1 MRYLPLSDADRSE
14 MLRVVGASSIDELF
28 RDVPEAL
35 RLNGPIEGLPMH
47 ASEMAVERHMGA
59 LSRKNMVAGDVPFFL
74 GCGAYK
80 HHIPASVDHI
90 IQRGEYLTSYTPYQP
105 EIAQGTLQ
113 MLFEFQTQVARLLG
127 CEVAN
132 ASMYDGSTAMWKAIV
147 MAPPIPRRNKSIIS
161 SGVHPHYVSVATT
174 MAKFTE
180 DNLKTALPEL
190 TAETDAEHLIAAI
203 DGETSAVVVQ
213 YPDILG
219 RITDLTPIAEAAHAA
234 GALLIAVVTEPVALG
249 LIRSPGEMG
258 ADIVVGEGQSI
269 GVGLQFG
276 GPYVGLFATREKYVR
291 QMPGRLAGE
300 TLDAKGK
307 RGFVLTLSTR
317 EQHIRREKATS
328 NICTNSGLCA
338 LAFTVHMTLLGEQG
352 LRALAGLNHAKAAA
366 AAERLARVPGVS
378 LVNDSFFNEFTLK
391 LPVEARPAVHA
402 MVERN
407 VLGGVSLG
415 RLYPG
420 VEGLRNGL
428 VVAGTGT
435 VTDEDIHSFEAALRG
450 GGGAGGGGG
459 GGGRGGAAAA
469 PRAQRPAGAGGGG
482 RRRGGR
488 GPGPAPGPA
497 RPGLGPPGARRRR
510 GAAPPPA
517 RPAGVPLRPL
527 LRSP

>member
-1 MRYLPLSDADRSE
+1 MRYLPLSDADRSD
-14 MLRVVGASSIDELF
+14 MLRLVGASTIDELF
-28 RDVPEAL
+28 RDVPGEA
-35 RLNGPIEGLPMH
+35 RLHGPIAGLPMH
-47 ASEMAVERHMGA
+47 ASEMAVERHMMA
-59 LSRKNMVAGDVPFFL
+59 LSRRNMVASDVPFFL

-90 IQRGEYLTSYTPYQP
+90 IQRGEFLTSYTPYQP

-113 MLFEFQTQVARLLG
+113 MMFEFQTQVARLFG

-132 ASMYDGSTAMWKAIV
+132 ASMYDGSTAMWEAIL
-147 MAPPIPRRNKSIIS
+147 MAHRITRRKKTVIS
-161 SGVHPHYVSVATT
+161 SGVHPHYVSVAKT

-180 DNLKTALPEL
+180 DALDTALPEL
-190 TAETDAEHLIAAI
+190 VAETDVERLIGQI

-219 RITDLTPIAEAAHAA
+219 RIADLAPIAEAVHSA
-234 GALLIAVVTEPVALG
+234 GGLLIAVVTEPVALG

-276 GPYVGLFATREKYVR
+276 GPYVGLFACREKHVR

-300 TLDAKGK
+300 TVDAEGK

-328 NICTNSGLCA
+328 NICTSSVLCA
-338 LAFTVHMTLLGEQG
+338 LAFTAHLTLLGEEG
-352 LRALAGLNHAKAAA
+352 LRQLASVNHARACE
-366 AAERLARVPGVS
+366 AAERLAAIPGVE

-391 LPVEARPAVHA
+391 LPIEARPAVHA
-402 MVERN
+402 MVERG

-420 VEGLRNGL
+420 IEGLQNGL
-428 VVAGTGT
+428 VVA
-435 VTDEDIHSFEAALRG
+435 VTETATNEDIDALEAKLKEVVR
-450 GGGAGGGGG
+450 
-459 GGGRGGAAAA
+459 
-469 PRAQRPAGAGGGG
+469 
-482 RRRGGR
+482 
-488 GPGPAPGPA
+488 
-497 RPGLGPPGARRRR
+497 
-510 GAAPPPA
+510 
-517 RPAGVPLRPL
+517 
-527 LRSP
+527 